1 MSRSPFDPRYE
12 NLPASLPIFPLPGA
26 LLLPGGRLPLNVFEP
41 RYLNMMRDAIAGER
55 LIGMIQPS
63 QDSED
68 PGTAETY
75 RTGCTGRIVAFSET
89 EDRRYLVTL
98 AGLIRFDIAREL
110 PLEQGY
116 RRVEPN
122 FERFR
127 DDLTEDTD
135 DVDRESLLE
144 ALHAYFEVSGL
155 DSDWSAVEKAPDE
168 SLVTS
173 LAMACPFDPPEKQA
187 LLEAMTLSE
196 RAETLITI
204 LRMSVLE
211 SDQNMPRH

>member
-63 QDSED
+63 QESED

-89 EDRRYLVTL
+89 EDHRYLITL
-98 AGLIRFDIAREL
+98 GGLIRFDIASDQML
-110 PLEQGY
+110 PKN
-116 RRVEPN
+116 PIIA
-122 FERFR
+122 
-127 DDLTEDTD
+127 
-135 DVDRESLLE
+135 S
-144 ALHAYFEVSGL
+144 
-155 DSDWSAVEKAPDE
+155 
-168 SLVTS
+168 SLVIWRRFHIGCVS
-173 LAMACPFDPPEKQA
+173 L
-187 LLEAMTLSE
+187 
-196 RAETLITI
+196 
-204 LRMSVLE
+204 
-211 SDQNMPRH
+211 

>member
-26 LLLPGGRLPLNVFEP
+26 LLLPGGRLPLNIFEP
-41 RYLNMMRDAIAGER
+41 RYLNMVRDAIAGER
-55 LIGMIQPS
+55 LIGMIQPN
-63 QDSED
+63 QDSDD
-68 PGTAETY
+68 PGSAETY
-75 RTGCTGRIVAFSET
+75 RTGCAGRIVAFSET
-89 EDRRYLVTL
+89 EDHRYLITL
-98 AGLIRFDIAREL
+98 AGLIRFDVASEL

-116 RRVEPN
+116 RRVAPN
-122 FERFR
+122 YERFR
-127 DDLTEDTD
+127 DDLGEDTD
-135 DVDRESLLE
+135 DIDRESLLE
-144 ALHAYFEVSGL
+144 ALRAYFEVSGL